1 MLVALVV
8 PTALIHVGLCFRIIA
23 GEQAIEFLGVAIVLI
38 NQRGRVR
45 IVCHVV
51 MKVDV
56 AFEHIADDW
65 AEEYKVDSRSC
76 RDIEIRQ
83 RRSARVV
90 WINMDDLC
98 PTLFRLYHI
107 GIGNRMGLGH
117 IAAHNQNSI
126 AIHEILRKRGGATAP
141 QRGTQTGYSGAVSY
155 TGLVLD

>member
-51 MKVDV
+51 MKVAV
-56 AFEHIADDW
+56 AFQQMADDR
-65 AEEYKVDSRSC
+65 AQEY
-76 RDIEIRQ
+76 DIA
-83 RRSARVV
+83 S
-90 WINMDDLC
+90 
-98 PTLFRLYHI
+98 
-107 GIGNRMGLGH
+107 
-117 IAAHNQNSI
+117 HNQNSI